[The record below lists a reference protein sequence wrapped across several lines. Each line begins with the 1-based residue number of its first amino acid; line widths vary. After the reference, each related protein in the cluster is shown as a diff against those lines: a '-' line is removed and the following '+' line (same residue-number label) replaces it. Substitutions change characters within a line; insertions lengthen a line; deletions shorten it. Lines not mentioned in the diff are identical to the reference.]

1 MSPDVYDATEDFDV
15 MAGDDEDYTPE
26 IDAPDD
32 EGEDETLEASDEDIG
47 PEDEEDPDG
56 DEDEEEQELAEDGE
70 DEGEDED
77 EDEDEDDGPDPIDP
91 PPNWPQQEQAF
102 FRELPPEL
110 QHAYL
115 DRAKHMMADYT
126 RKTQEIARVR
136 QGYQELERVIAPHV
150 QQWALNGMGP
160 AQAMQQ
166 LIALSDYATKSP
178 QEFIKYFANLRG
190 VDLQALA
197 IPAQE
202 EYIDPQVAALQQ
214 QLAGV
219 QQQLNY
225 TSQAQAYAQ
234 QVAQQQQYTQ
244 AFEETNGAIDNFA
257 SQVGPDGK
265 PLYPYFNQLEED
277 MSALIETG
285 RAQTLHEAYETAKWA
300 NPYTRSKLLAQSRAR
315 DNRLTRQRAEQAR
328 MAASSITGSSAMY
341 GEQSTEGMSTRQLLE
356 AASAGLI

>member
-32 EGEDETLEASDEDIG
+32 EDEDETLEASDEDIG

-70 DEGEDED
+70 DEDEE

>member
-1 MSPDVYDATEDFDV
+1 MPDVYDATEEFDV
-15 MAGDDEDYTPE
+15 MAGDDENY
-26 IDAPDD
+26 APDI
-32 EGEDETLEASDEDIG
+32 EAPEDEDDDESLEASDDAG
-47 PEDEEDPDG
+47 PEGEEDPDG
-56 DEDEEEQELAEDGE
+56 DENGDEEEQELAGE
-70 DEGEDED
+70 DEEDEED
-77 EDEDEDDGPDPIDP
+77 EDEDEDDGPAPIDP

-115 DRAKHMMADYT
+115 DRARHMMADYT

-178 QEFIKYFANLRG
+178 QEFIRYFANLRG
-190 VDLQALA
+190 VDLQAIA
-197 IPAQE
+197 QPAQE

-234 QVAQQQQYTQ
+234 QVAQQQQYAQ
-244 AFEETNGAIDNFA
+244 AFQETNGQIDNFA

-315 DNRLTRQRAEQAR
+315 DNRLMRQRAEQAR
-328 MAASSITGSSAMY
+328 MAASSITGASSMY

>member
-1 MSPDVYDATEDFDV
+1 
-15 MAGDDEDYTPE
+15 MA
-26 IDAPDD
+26 
-32 EGEDETLEASDEDIG
+32 
-47 PEDEEDPDG
+47 
-56 DEDEEEQELAEDGE
+56 
-70 DEGEDED
+70 
-77 EDEDEDDGPDPIDP
+77 
-91 PPNWPQQEQAF
+91 
-102 FRELPPEL
+102 
-110 QHAYL
+110 
-115 DRAKHMMADYT
+115 K
-126 RKTQEIARVR
+126 
-136 QGYQELERVIAPHV
+136 
-150 QQWALNGMGP
+150 
-160 AQAMQQ
+160 
-166 LIALSDYATKSP
+166 
-178 QEFIKYFANLRG
+178 
-190 VDLQALA
+190 
-197 IPAQE
+197 

-328 MAASSITGSSAMY
+328 MAASSITGSPAMY